1 MMELAVQYG
10 PLLVALALAG
20 AAAGLAAGLFGI
32 GGGAIIVPVL
42 YFLFDAMGYGE
53 TAMHVAVST
62 SLATII
68 LTSARSV
75 SAHNSHGAV
84 DWSIIR
90 GWAPWIMLGA
100 LAGMSLTGFLSK
112 RALLGI
118 FGSLAFVLSAQLFF
132 GRPTWRLADDMPKGP
147 LRSVLGMAVGALSAL
162 MGIGGGTFGVS
173 LMTLYGRP
181 IHQAVATAAGWG
193 VAIGLPS
200 ALGRYLHRLGTGR
213 AAAILARPCEP
224 GGLCADLA
232 VYRHHGPRW
241 RVSGAQAG
249 CRAPPPDV
257 RHPAGRRGRA
267 HVVEGAGLL
276 SRSDAEKGAGDPL
289 DGPVAAHEADEIGQH
304 GP

>member
-1 MMELAVQYG
+1 MDLVVQYG

-53 TAMHVAVST
+53 AAMHVAVST

-90 GWAPWIMLGA
+90 GWAPWIVLGA

-147 LRSVLGMAVGALSAL
+147 LRAALGMAVGALSAL

-200 ALGRYLHRLGTGR
+200 AIM
-213 AAAILARPCEP
+213 AI
-224 GGLCADLA
+224 
-232 VYRHHGPRW
+232 Y
-241 RVSGAQAG
+241 
-249 CRAPPPDV
+249 
-257 RHPAGRRGRA
+257 
-267 HVVEGAGLL
+267 
-276 SRSDAEKGAGDPL
+276 
-289 DGPVAAHEADEIGQH
+289 IGW
-304 GP
+304 G

>member
-200 ALGRYLHRLGTGR
+200 AITAIVIGWGREGLPPFSLGHVNLAAFALISLFTVTMAPVGASLAHKLDAARLR
-213 AAAILARPCEP
+213 RMFAIL
-224 GGLCADLA
+224 LA
-232 VYRHHGPRW
+232 V
-241 RVSGAQAG
+241 
-249 CRAPPPDV
+249 
-257 RHPAGRRGRA
+257 
-267 HVVEGAGLL
+267 
-276 SRSDAEKGAGDPL
+276 
-289 DGPVAAHEADEIGQH
+289 VAARMLWKALGF
-304 GP
+304 

>member
-1 MMELAVQYG
+1 MDLIVQYG
-10 PLLVALALAG
+10 PLLVALAAAG

-90 GWAPWIMLGA
+90 GWAPWIVLGA

-118 FGSLAFVLSAQLFF
+118 FGSLAFLLSAQLFF

-147 LRSVLGMAVGALSAL
+147 LRAALGMAVGALSAL
-162 MGIGGGTFGVS
+162 MGIGGG
-173 LMTLYGRP
+173 
-181 IHQAVATAAGWG
+181 H
-193 VAIGLPS
+193 S
-200 ALGRYLHRLGTGR
+200 AS
-213 AAAILARPCEP
+213 A
-224 GGLCADLA
+224 
-232 VYRHHGPRW
+232 
-241 RVSGAQAG
+241 
-249 CRAPPPDV
+249 
-257 RHPAGRRGRA
+257 
-267 HVVEGAGLL
+267 
-276 SRSDAEKGAGDPL
+276 
-289 DGPVAAHEADEIGQH
+289 
-304 GP
+304 